1 MRLPRFRTRLFV
13 LLALLA
19 LVPSIVLTAAWSGM
33 AARLLPLVGGV
44 GAWEQVVANGDS
56 AITLART
63 RPGSAAADSAL
74 AAHAELLAESRVQAR
89 RVGFLA
95 QRSVQAVVIVGL
107 VLLLVLTGIAS
118 RIAGHLSRQL
128 SRPVDELVRWTTR
141 IAQGEPLPAPG
152 EEEGRGAPEFGVL
165 RDEMRRMAQE
175 IEAGRQAAIEAER
188 LAAFRESARQVAHE
202 IKNPLT
208 PIRFAI
214 ASLRQST
221 TLTAK
226 ERDAL
231 EVLDVESARLDAMAK
246 HFAQFGRLPEGP
258 IAPVDL
264 AALVRTTAPMTVPS
278 EITLELETDA
288 ELVVHGRHDAL
299 HRALTNLLL
308 NAIDAVRARE
318 GAGERRITV
327 RAALADGMPLLA
339 VRDTGCGVSPEALPR
354 IFEPYVTAKTGGT
367 GLGLA
372 IVKQTMLA
380 HGGRVEASSVLGT
393 GTEIR
398 LWFPSAAPAIESPA
412 PRAS

>member
-1 MRLPRFRTRLFV
+1 M

-44 GAWEQVVANGDS
+44 GAWEQVVASGDS
-56 AITLART
+56 AIRLART

-74 AAHAELLAESRVQAR
+74 AAHEALLAESRVQAR

-95 QRSVQAVVIVGL
+95 QRSISAVVIVGL

-128 SRPVDELVRWTTR
+128 SRPVDELVRWTTK
-141 IAQGEPLPAPG
+141 IAQGAPLPAPG
-152 EEEGRGAPEFGVL
+152 EEEGRGASEFGVL

-175 IEAGRQAAIEAER
+175 LEAGRAAAIEAER

-214 ASLRQST
+214 ARLRGSA
-221 TLTAK
+221 TLSAP
-226 ERDAL
+226 EREAV
-231 EVLDVESARLDAMAK
+231 EVLDVETARLDAMAK
-246 HFAQFGRLPEGP
+246 SFAQFGRLPEGP

-264 AALVRTTAPMTVPS
+264 AALVRTTAPMTVPP
-278 EITLELETDA
+278 EITLTLETDA
-288 ELVVHGRHDAL
+288 ELMVPGRHDAL
-299 HRALTNLLL
+299 QRALTNLLL
-308 NAIDAVRARE
+308 NAIDAVRARGD
-318 GAGERRITV
+318 GAAHITV
-327 RAALADGMPLLA
+327 RAQLVGGEALLA
-339 VRDTGCGVSPEALPR
+339 VHDTGCGVSAEALPR
-354 IFEPYVTAKTGGT
+354 IWEPYVTAKTGGT

-372 IVKQTMLA
+372 IVKQTVLA
-380 HGGRVEASSVLGT
+380 HGGRVEASSVPGA

-398 LWFPSAAPAIESPA
+398 LWFPRAHTAPA
-412 PRAS
+412 PRDATPSLPPA

>member
-44 GAWEQVVANGDS
+44 GAWEQVVASGDS
-56 AITLART
+56 AIRLART

-74 AAHAELLAESRVQAR
+74 AAHAALLAESRVQAR

-95 QRSVQAVVIVGL
+95 QRSISAVVIVGL
-107 VLLLVLTGIAS
+107 VLLVVLTGIAS

-128 SRPVDELVRWTTR
+128 SRPVDELVRWTTK
-141 IAQGEPLPAPG
+141 IAQGAPLPAPG
-152 EEEGRGAPEFGVL
+152 EEEGRGASEFGVL

-175 IEAGRQAAIEAER
+175 LEAGRAAAIEAER

-214 ASLRQST
+214 ARLRGSAA
-221 TLTAK
+221 LSAP
-226 ERDAL
+226 EREAV
-231 EVLDVESARLDAMAK
+231 EVLDVETARLDAMAK
-246 HFAQFGRLPEGP
+246 SFAQFGRLPEGP

-264 AALVRTTAPMTVPS
+264 AALVRTTAPMTVPP
-278 EITLELETDA
+278 EITLALETDA
-288 ELVVHGRHDAL
+288 ELVVPGRHDAL
-299 HRALTNLLL
+299 QRALTNLLL
-308 NAIDAVRARE
+308 NAIDAVRDC
-318 GAGERRITV
+318 ERDLATARITV
-327 RAALADGMPLLA
+327 RAQQVGGEALLA
-339 VRDTGCGVSPEALPR
+339 VHDTGCGVSAEALPR
-354 IFEPYVTAKTGGT
+354 IWEPYVTAKTGGT

-372 IVKQTMLA
+372 IVKQTVLA
-380 HGGRVEASSVLGT
+380 HGGRVEASSVPGT
-393 GTEIR
+393 GTDIR
-398 LWFPSAAPAIESPA
+398 LWFP
-412 PRAS
+412 RAS

>member
-1 MRLPRFRTRLFV
+1 M

-33 AARLLPLVGGV
+33 AARVLPLVGGV
-44 GAWEQVVANGDS
+44 GAWEQVVASGDS

-63 RPGSAAADSAL
+63 QPGSAAADSAL
-74 AAHAELLAESRVQAR
+74 AAHAALLAESRVQAR

-107 VLLLVLTGIAS
+107 VLLVVLTGIAS
-118 RIAGHLSRQL
+118 RTAGHLSRQL
-128 SRPVDELVRWTTR
+128 SRPVDELVRWTTT
-141 IAQGEPLPAPG
+141 IAQGEALPAPG
-152 EEEGRGAPEFGVL
+152 QEEGRGASEFGVL
-165 RDEMRRMAQE
+165 REGMRRMAAE
-175 IEAGRQAAIEAER
+175 IEGGRAAAIEAER

-214 ASLRQST
+214 ASLRQSAA
-221 TLTAK
+221 LTAK
-226 ERDAL
+226 EREAV
-231 EVLDVESARLDAMAK
+231 EVLDVETARLDAMAK

-288 ELVVHGRHDAL
+288 ELVVPGRHDAL
-299 HRALTNLLL
+299 QRALTNLLL
-308 NAIDAVRARE
+308 NAIDAVRARGE
-318 GAGERRITV
+318 GETRITV
-327 RAALADGMPLLA
+327 RAQQVGEEALLA
-339 VRDTGCGVSPEALPR
+339 VHDTGCGVSAEALPR

-372 IVKQTMLA
+372 IVKQTVLA
-380 HGGRVEASSVLGT
+380 HGGRVEASSVPGA

-398 LWFPSAAPAIESPA
+398 LWFP
-412 PRAS
+412 RAT

>member
-1 MRLPRFRTRLFV
+1 M

-44 GAWEQVVANGDS
+44 GAWEQVVASGDS

-74 AAHAELLAESRVQAR
+74 AAHEALLAESRVQAR

-95 QRSVQAVVIVGL
+95 QRSISAVVIVGL

-128 SRPVDELVRWTTR
+128 SRPVDELVRWTTKV
-141 IAQGEPLPAPG
+141 AQGEPLPAPG
-152 EEEGRGAPEFGVL
+152 EEEGRGASEFGVL

-175 IEAGRQAAIEAER
+175 IEAGRAAAIEAER

-214 ASLRQST
+214 ASLHQAT

-226 ERDAL
+226 EREAL
-231 EVLDVESARLDAMAK
+231 EVLDVESARLDAMARS
-246 HFAQFGRLPEGP
+246 FAQFGRLPEGP

-278 EITLELETDA
+278 EIALEVETDA
-288 ELVVHGRHDAL
+288 ELVVPGRHDAL

-308 NAIDAVRARE
+308 NAIDAVRACEASRE
-318 GAGERRITV
+318 GRILV
-327 RAALADGMPLLA
+327 RAGLVDGVPLLA
-339 VRDTGCGVSPEALPR
+339 VRDTGCGVSAEALPR
-354 IFEPYVTAKTGGT
+354 IFDPYVTSKTGGT

-380 HGGRVEASSVLGT
+380 HGGRVEASSVPGV

-398 LWFPSAAPAIESPA
+398 LWFPRADAAPPRGADAPA
-412 PRAS
+412 PRER